1 MTHKTHTLLAIICCT
16 LLAAC
21 SKKSVTGFYTTN
33 PDNKAAFAGR
43 ELSLNPDGTFEMNAW
58 TDSYTIK
65 TDENGN
71 FICDEVK
78 SIGSGTY
85 TENNKEL
92 HLNFTNIDYS
102 EINIGL
108 KEKENAD
115 SSWYEITIVMK
126 NENGKSFS
134 SPTLSIH
141 NREDEPMQYKYCR
154 GESPFNLHVRKTDAV
169 YALRI
174 GMFGTR
180 DFEFIF
186 HEHGEGKH
194 RFEMNRCRGYYAPG
208 TELTIPFKLTR
219 SGIEY
224 TNEQGNKI
232 KLTRAK

>member
-134 SPTLSIH
+134 S
-141 NREDEPMQYKYCR
+141 Q
-154 GESPFNLHVRKTDAV
+154 
-169 YALRI
+169 
-174 GMFGTR
+174 
-180 DFEFIF
+180 
-186 HEHGEGKH
+186 
-194 RFEMNRCRGYYAPG
+194 NRCS
-208 TELTIPFKLTR
+208 LCFK
-219 SGIEY
+219 
-224 TNEQGNKI
+224 NWHVWN
-232 KLTRAK
+232 